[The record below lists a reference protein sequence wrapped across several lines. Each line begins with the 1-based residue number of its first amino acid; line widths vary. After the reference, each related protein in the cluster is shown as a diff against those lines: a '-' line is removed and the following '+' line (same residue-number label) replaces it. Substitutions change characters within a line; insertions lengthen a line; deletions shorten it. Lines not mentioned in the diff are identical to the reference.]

1 MRNIY
6 NKFRW
11 RHVLVLA
18 FLLSIALSPYL
29 VFAQPADSGS
39 TPDDPD
45 YNAARE
51 YSGSGFTKKMFTILG
66 DSAGYETG
74 RQNTVGSVIAAVI
87 NGVLA
92 LLGTIFL
99 IEIFY
104 AGYLWMT
111 AQGNEEQVTKAQSL
125 IRQAIMGVIVIV
137 AAYAIVYFVLAA
149 LLAGG
154 GGGGTTAE

>member
-18 FLLSIALSPYL
+18 FLLSIALAPYL
-29 VFAQPADSGS
+29 AFADDPGP
-39 TPDDPD
+39 TRDDPD

-74 RQNTVGSVIAAVI
+74 RQNTVGNVIAMVI
-87 NGVLA
+87 NGALA

-111 AQGNEEQVTKAQSL
+111 AQGNEEQVTKAKSL